1 MAAAAAERVRW
12 LFWAGAAPA
21 VATGVEPG
29 VAPCSDATRRSTKRS
44 VSARSRL
51 SFARCQSSR
60 PPAAHSSATT
70 RTRPIPLDIEAPTG
84 AAETATTAASSKA
97 VVETVRAPVVA
108 EGLAVLGK
116 LRRAGMNAERDPV
129 VLLLAAFHD
138 RLVAVQLLCRNY
150 VVRES
155 RHFCHRQN
163 PPPSIRQAPDL
174 NDEVDRV
181 RNLPPEAGLRALEA
195 SKPRQHLEPVKTF
208 ARRARVDGA
217 HRTVVASVHGLQH
230 FQHFAAAYLAHD
242 DPVRTHPQR
251 IAQQVS
257 NGHHARAVK
266 TARTAFQP
274 HHVRVIE
281 LELGGVFYR
290 HHAL

>member
-12 LFWAGAAPA
+12 LFWAGATPA
-21 VATGVEPG
+21 VATGVAPG
-29 VAPCSDATRRSTKRS
+29 VAPCNDATRRSTKRS

-97 VVETVRAPVVA
+97 VVEAVRAPVVA

-138 RLVAVQLLCRNY
+138 RLVAVQLLCRNN
-150 VVRES
+150 VVREPS
-155 RHFCHRQN
+155 HFRHRQN
-163 PPPSIRQAPDL
+163 PPPPIGQTPDL
-174 NDEVDRV
+174 HNEVDGV
-181 RNLPPEAGLRALEA
+181 RNLAPQARLRALKA
-195 SKPRQHLEPVKTF
+195 CKTRQHLKPVKTF
-208 ARRARVDGA
+208 AR
-217 HRTVVASVHGLQH
+217 
-230 FQHFAAAYLAHD
+230 
-242 DPVRTHPQR
+242 
-251 IAQQVS
+251 
-257 NGHHARAVK
+257 
-266 TARTAFQP
+266 
-274 HHVRVIE
+274 
-281 LELGGVFYR
+281 
-290 HHAL
+290 